1 MSKKNS
7 PFKILGALV
16 ANPALAGAAISGAGS
31 LLGGVFG
38 AVGAGKAKRVAERKE
53 RKAREEMD
61 RMKKIY
67 SELDTSNPYANMEN
81 TMEDLT
87 INQKQA
93 QFQAQQFQQ
102 SQANI
107 LSNMR
112 HAAGSSGVEG
122 VAQALAQQGQ
132 LASQRSAASIGAQ
145 ESRNQTLKQQEASRL
160 QTLERRGDIMSRD
173 MERNKVTTLLGM
185 AQQETAAYGQA
196 AAQAQQAKYDAI
208 GGAFQGIAAAGV
220 AGLEAGAFDGMGGG
234 LQTPTPTD
242 STPTPSNTTNNQ
254 YGSFD
259 EAFSTNRQNMISQF
273 GMDHSKWK
281 PFDWAGDKTG
291 GEVRSFH
298 PYQQGE
304 YNY

>member
-1 MSKKNS
+1 
-7 PFKILGALV
+7 
-16 ANPALAGAAISGAGS
+16 
-31 LLGGVFG
+31 
-38 AVGAGKAKRVAERKE
+38 
-53 RKAREEMD
+53 MD

-93 QFQAQQFQQ
+93 QFESQQFQQ

-112 HAAGSSGVEG
+112 QAAGSSGVAG

-185 AQQETAAYGQA
+185 AQQETAAYQQQQA
-196 AAQAQQAKYDAI
+196 TAQAQGSQAISGAI
-208 GGAFQGIAAAGV
+208 SGVGDVFMTGVESGAF
-220 AGLEAGAFDGMGGG
+220 
-234 LQTPTPTD
+234 
-242 STPTPSNTTNNQ
+242 
-254 YGSFD
+254 
-259 EAFSTNRQNMISQF
+259 
-273 GMDHSKWK
+273 K
-281 PFDWAGDKTG
+281 PKPKP
-291 GEVRSFH
+291 E
-298 PYQQGE
+298 
-304 YNY
+304 

>member
-93 QFQAQQFQQ
+93 QFESQQFQQ

-112 HAAGSSGVEG
+112 QAAGSSGVAG

-208 GGAFQGIAAAGV
+208 GGAFEGIAAAGV

-234 LQTPTPTD
+234 TPTPTLGEAIP
-242 STPTPSNTTNNQ
+242 TPTSSGGYDGLGFNEAFRVAREKLGTNQEFTWRGNQYTTNKDTEVAPGT
-254 YGSFD
+254 YGP
-259 EAFSTNRQNMISQF
+259 TIN
-273 GMDHSKWK
+273 
-281 PFDWAGDKTG
+281 
-291 GEVRSFH
+291 
-298 PYQQGE
+298 
-304 YNY
+304 

>member
-93 QFQAQQFQQ
+93 QFESQQFQQ

-112 HAAGSSGVEG
+112 QAAGSSGVAG

-208 GGAFQGIAAAGV
+208 GGAFEGIAAAGV
-220 AGLEAGAFDGMGGG
+220 AGLEAGAFGGMGGG
-234 LQTPTPTD
+234 TPTVDSPGIPTPNVPTPT
-242 STPTPSNTTNNQ
+242 SGTGTPFEEAFRKARAELGAGKEFTWQGKQYTTNYDYEVEPGQ
-254 YGSFD
+254 Y
-259 EAFSTNRQNMISQF
+259 
-273 GMDHSKWK
+273 
-281 PFDWAGDKTG
+281 
-291 GEVRSFH
+291 
-298 PYQQGE
+298 
-304 YNY
+304 